1 MNNSENRTNAD
12 LNGTPF
18 NFLYS
23 TLCLAIGVPVA
34 YNILSWRN
42 RRCPNLFES
51 NIIYDWNS

>member
-51 NIIYDWNS
+51 NIIYD